1 MSASFLDSNVLLYLF
16 DERSHRKFGVAEK
29 LVDKALRTGNAVISF
44 QVVQET
50 LNVATK
56 KLEVPLS
63 SGEASRFL
71 ETTLLPLWKV
81 NPSRELYRRSLEI
94 QSRYQFG
101 FYDSLIV
108 SAALEAG
115 CGTLYTEDL
124 QHGQIVER
132 LKIINPF
139 LMDS

>member
-1 MSASFLDSNVLLYLF
+1 MSASFLDSNVMLYLL
-16 DERSHRKFGVAEK
+16 DEREHHKFAVAEK
-29 LVDKALRTGNAVISF
+29 LVNKALRTANAVISF

-50 LNVATK
+50 LNVATR

-63 SGEASRFL
+63 AADAGRFL

-94 QSRYQFG
+94 KYRYRFG
-101 FYDSLIV
+101 FYDSLILG
-108 SAALEAG
+108 AALEAG
-115 CGTLYTEDL
+115 CSALYTEDL
-124 QHGQIVER
+124 QHGQTIER
-132 LKIINPF
+132 MKIINPF

>member
-1 MSASFLDSNVLLYLF
+1 MSASFLDSNVMLYLL
-16 DERSHRKFGVAEK
+16 DEREHRKFAVAEK
-29 LVDKALRTGNAVISF
+29 LVNKALRTGNAVISF

-63 SGEASRFL
+63 AADASRFL
-71 ETTLLPLWKV
+71 ETTLQPLWKV

-94 QSRYQFG
+94 KFRYQFG

-108 SAALEAG
+108 GAALESG
-115 CGTLYTEDL
+115 CDVLYTEDL
-124 QHGQIVER
+124 QHGQVIER
-132 LKIINPF
+132 TKIINPF
-139 LMDS
+139 LLDS

>member
-1 MSASFLDSNVLLYLF
+1 MSASFLDSNVLVYLF
-16 DERSHRKFGVAEK
+16 DECDHRKHGIAEK

-44 QVVQET
+44 QVVQES

-56 KLEVPLS
+56 KMAVPLTS
-63 SGEASRFL
+63 EEAGRFL
-71 ETTLLPLWKV
+71 EAVLLPLWKV
-81 NPSRELYRRSLEI
+81 NPSRALYRKSLEV
-94 QSRYQFG
+94 QFRYQFG

-108 SAALEAG
+108 GAALEVG

-124 QHGQIVER
+124 QHGQRVEK

-139 LMDS
+139 LLDS

>member
-1 MSASFLDSNVLLYLF
+1 MSASFLDSNVMLYLF
-16 DERSHRKFGVAEK
+16 DEREHHKFAVAEK
-29 LVDKALRTGNAVISF
+29 LVNKALRTGNAVISF

-63 SGEASRFL
+63 AADASRFL

-94 QSRYQFG
+94 KYRYQFG
-101 FYDSLIV
+101 LYDSLIV
-108 SAALEAG
+108 GAALEAG

-124 QHGQIVER
+124 QHGQNVGR

-139 LMDS
+139 LKDS

>member
-16 DERSHRKFGVAEK
+16 DEHSHRKFGIVEK
-29 LVDKALRTGNAVISF
+29 LVDRALRTGNAVISF

-50 LNVATK
+50 LNVATR

-63 SGEASRFL
+63 SGEANRFL

-94 QSRYQFG
+94 QSHYQFS
-101 FYDSLIV
+101 FYGSLIV
-108 SAALEAG
+108 GAALETG

-124 QHGQIVER
+124 EHGQVVGR
-132 LKIINPF
+132 LKILNPF
-139 LMDS
+139 LTDS